1 MHCSLCSVML
11 AYVYVVSLWLHWL
24 SLFALTV
31 LPSVNF
37 KGPSSLSCSSWIL
50 SFFSCRSLRAVNRI
64 LLNQHPKDLAQCQP
78 SPPSPPTPP
87 HVFFDVFIDVV
98 SIHEFIH
105 FAPVGS
111 KGSSRLVCPSRP
123 RTPQTSNP
131 TSGSEGRTRRAER
144 ASRWVYITRHRRC
157 KERGDAE
164 VPFFLPPDADG
175 KELLHCN
182 GQRTMQGVQEI
193 KKTWAK
199 EASIR
204 LTTYISSLD
213 FFLAQSA
220 F

>member
-1 MHCSLCSVML
+1 M
-11 AYVYVVSLWLHWL
+11 
-24 SLFALTV
+24 FALTV
-31 LPSVNF
+31 LPALSS
-37 KGPSSLSCSSWIL
+37 KRHSLSSPSSSCSL
-50 SFFSCRSLRAVNRI
+50 RSFRAVNRI

-164 VPFFLPPDADG
+164 VPFFFRRTPTG
-175 KELLHCN
+175 KNCCIATGNAPCKGSRRSKKLGPKRHQYALLH
-182 GQRTMQGVQEI
+182 
-193 KKTWAK
+193 
-199 EASIR
+199 
-204 LTTYISSLD
+204 ISL
-213 FFLAQSA
+213 L
-220 F
+220 